1 MWGPD
6 FVRYILIIK
15 NVCVSVRCLSHF
27 QNFGPPWPILMKL
40 CMHKVA
46 SLTMSKTRKKNFDFA
61 KNFFRFFDFTNFSN
75 FCRFFRFFD
84 FTLRTPLTDFDET
97 LYALCSLSDD
107 VKNAKKFF
115 SISRI
120 FPIFVEF
127 IILADEVKNSQ
138 NEIFLIFLIFRF
150 HYFFQFLSNSS
161 FWPLRR
167 KFRQKIAKMKF
178 PNNKKRLSV
187 SLSGTDFSKTTWPNL
202 MTLCMR
208 YLHSLTMSNTRKKI
222 FYFAKKIFRFHEFF
236 PEFFRTHL
244 FGRLDRFRQTQCFHT

>member
-1 MWGPD
+1 MHPNIERT
-6 FVRYILIIK
+6 FVCL
-15 NVCVSVRCLSHF
+15 SVRLSGTDF
-27 QNFGPPWPILMKL
+27 SETTGPNLMKL
-40 CMHKVA
+40 CMRYLH
-46 SLTMSKTRKKNFDFA
+46 SLTMSKKRKKFSISRKKNFD
-61 KNFFRFFDFTNFSN
+61 
-75 FCRFFRFFD
+75 
-84 FTLRTPLTDFDET
+84 
-97 LYALCSLSDD
+97 
-107 VKNAKKFF
+107 F

-236 PEFFRTHL
+236 PEFFRTYL
-244 FGRLDRFRQTQCFHT
+244 FGRLDRFRQTQWLHTKKSRKLRRGLRR